1 MMSARKAAAA
11 ALLILMMT
19 VIGGQTFTCH
29 HSEYQIGDECCPMC
43 PPGSRVKTDCTM
55 FINRTCVPCTEGTFM
70 NQPTG
75 RTQCLT
81 CTTSDAG
88 SGLKI
93 KTSCTRTSDTVCEPL
108 EGFYCMDPTED
119 GCAAAQKHTSCL
131 PGQYIRQN
139 GTASEDTD
147 CSDCTAGTFSDGTF
161 TSCLQHTQCESLNL
175 PLEKPGTVSM
185 DAECGEQ
192 SSNMTG
198 LVIAV
203 VGVVG
208 VVGAA
213 GVLLF
218 LRRKKGRKKKRE
230 KCKNGRD
237 MEERGSL
244 NEDTI
249 SDAVNPRQESVI
261 REESFHMT

>member
-1 MMSARKAAAA
+1 MFP
-11 ALLILMMT
+11 ILMMT

-29 HSEYQIGDECCPMC
+29 RSEYQIDKNCCPMC
-43 PPGSRVKTDCTM
+43 PPGSRVKTDCTRT
-55 FINRTCVPCTEGTFM
+55 INRTCVPCTEGTFM

-75 RTQCLT
+75 RRQCLT
-81 CTTSDAG
+81 CRTCNTG

-131 PGQYIRQN
+131 PGQYIRQK
-139 GTASEDTD
+139 GSASEDTD

-161 TSCLQHTQCESLNL
+161 TSCQQHTQCESLNL
-175 PLEKPGTVSM
+175 LLEKPGTVSM

-192 SSNMTG
+192 GSNMTG
-198 LVIAV
+198 PVIGGV
-203 VGVVG
+203 VGGVG

-218 LRRKKGRKKKRE
+218 ILRKKVRKKKKE
-230 KCKNGRD
+230 KLKNRRD

-244 NEDTI
+244 IQDTT